1 MKNDGQIL
9 KCLNYGKNKT
19 TSNFKWRKYIYIYI
33 QELLTGLSHRTKTAC
48 KAARRRGGQ
57 SGIDS

>member
-1 MKNDGQIL
+1 MVKIKRLVIL
-9 KCLNYGKNKT
+9 NGG
-19 TSNFKWRKYIYIYI
+19 SIYIYI

>member
-19 TSNFKWRKYIYIYI
+19 TSNFKWRKYIYIYTRI
-33 QELLTGLSHRTKTAC
+33 VDWTVT
-48 KAARRRGGQ
+48 
-57 SGIDS
+57 